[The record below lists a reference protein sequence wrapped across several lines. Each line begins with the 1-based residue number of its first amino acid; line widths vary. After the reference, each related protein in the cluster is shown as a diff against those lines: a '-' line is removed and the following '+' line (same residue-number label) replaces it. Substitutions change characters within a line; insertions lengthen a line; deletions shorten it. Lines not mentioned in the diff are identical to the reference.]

1 MLCTLVDD
9 VIPYTATV
17 AAQGEGDTR
26 FAINLLREAG
36 NIANRC
42 EEQTVTTNHVE
53 EDSVALVFD
62 ATVLS
67 NFASSDSLDWLTTE
81 FDQTYPIPEV

>member
-1 MLCTLVDD
+1 MS
-9 VIPYTATV
+9 
-17 AAQGEGDTR
+17 
-26 FAINLLREAG
+26 
-36 NIANRC
+36 
-42 EEQTVTTNHVE
+42 E

-81 FDQTYPIPEV
+81 FDQIYTIPAVWNKIVHDIDTGHEFLKPAQTTLDAGKFQIAAIGSALRPLE